1 MRDGK
6 EEIKNFFT
14 CSCKYYSIM
23 SEDDKKTCNTF
34 LNWVND
40 GGCAGW
46 IESAAGDDAK
56 LKKIAQ
62 IYLDI
67 KAAFGY

>member
-14 CSCKYYSIM
+14 HSLLFFFMSI
-23 SEDDKKTCNTF
+23 EDDKKTCNTF